1 VRNKRLT
8 LLLVIAAGAVA
19 AAFVPLPE
27 QTDPQADTDL
37 LPAPRAAGSVPHSGR
52 LSGLPERETIGEPG
66 GELFAS
72 RTWAPPRASRPKVE
86 TVTGAPATTTPP
98 PPLPYRVA
106 GRVAYG
112 EEAHVVLARGETVL
126 TVREGDMLDG
136 GYRVE
141 SIAADRVTLR
151 YTLLDLRHDLAIA
164 ATLPLE
170 APQAQLAASPPAA
183 ASRPAQL
190 RWEGP
195 KQVRAGDPFNVAL
208 KITSVHPL
216 RASPLQL
223 GYDAKLLEPLDVR
236 AGGFFAGGMFSYRV
250 NPGGAIFVGASG
262 KGAVPAD
269 AELLV
274 ITFKPIRPG
283 ATAELTLSSLI
294 LQGASGRTIAHD
306 RPAAFRTAIVR

>member
-27 QTDPQADTDL
+27 QVDPQADTDL
-37 LPAPRAAGSVPHSGR
+37 LPAPRAAGSVPDSGR
-52 LSGLPERETIGEPG
+52 LSGLPERETIGARG

-72 RTWAPPRASRPKVE
+72 RSWAPPRESRPKVE
-86 TVTGAPATTTPP
+86 PVAAAPAPPPP
-98 PPLPYRVA
+98 PPLPYRIA

-112 EEAHVVLARGETVL
+112 EEAHVVLARGESVL
-126 TVREGDMLDG
+126 TVREGDVLDG

-151 YTLLDLRHDLAIA
+151 YTPLDLRHELAIA
-164 ATLPLE
+164 ATLPLA
-170 APQAQLAASPPAA
+170 APAAQLAASPPAA

-306 RPAAFRTAIVR
+306 RPAAFRTAIVQ